1 MHMKYHHQHTSYF
14 NLDYSFFLIK
24 ILFLMESENR
34 LVILFFKT
42 NTPTMNVPTCMLKK
56 QQKFVFDYIGNANL
70 Y

>member
-1 MHMKYHHQHTSYF
+1 
-14 NLDYSFFLIK
+14 
-24 ILFLMESENR
+24 MESENR